1 MNNVL
6 ISLILGLTFLI
17 YSPALHHEFVNLDD
31 AAHVSENPQV
41 RSVSLQ
47 NIKRIFSS
55 LVQRTYIP
63 LTTLSFALE
72 YQIVGKNPFLYHLDN
87 VLLHGLVVFLVF
99 RLGIGLG
106 LQALGAAV
114 AAFIFA
120 LHPMHVES
128 VAWVTERK
136 DVLYSV
142 FYLGAVLWYLRF
154 LKSGKWRDYSFALLM
169 GFLSILAKPMALS
182 LPLILL
188 LCDWFY
194 KGTLK
199 KEDWLN
205 KIPFGL
211 FIIPVAWMTFSINA
225 GIVGQ
230 NPGPGFLLRFWTTA
244 FYLKKFFWPVLCV
257 PHYLPPLPINI
268 FHFEYVASVGI
279 VALSLFAFFKWR
291 NRFLRL
297 AFLWYFLSIFF
308 ILNFD
313 YGRVMQM
320 VADRYMYL
328 PSVGFCLWAGA
339 GVQRW
344 RETKFF
350 SSFTG
355 KSVFFAALVGI
366 ALFLT
371 VKTFYQVGIWKNS
384 LVLWNYTIKHSPTS
398 YLAFNNRGRIYESQR
413 QWNLALADYKQ
424 SIALNSQYEKA
435 YKNLGMVYEN
445 LGDIPSAIEAYSKAI
460 EVKPNYSGAYN
471 NRGLLFEKKGDNAL
485 ALADYTRAIEGERHY
500 LLGYI
505 NRGALFLKLGEIE
518 KALEDFN
525 SVIFLKPDYF
535 EAYKNRAVC
544 YLQMNLLDEASHDC
558 QKALQLNRSDA
569 NLHTI
574 CSAIAQKRDAQ
585 NTAFRLGP
593 VPE

>member
-1 MNNVL
+1 MKN
-6 ISLILGLTFLI
+6 IFIGLILALTFLI
-17 YSPALHHEFVNLDD
+17 YSPAMYHEFVNLDD

-41 RSVSLQ
+41 RSLSPQ

-55 LVQRTYIP
+55 TVQRTYIP
-63 LTTLSFALE
+63 LTTFSFALE
-72 YQIVGKNPFLYHLDN
+72 YQIVGKNPFFYHLN
-87 VLLHGLVVFLVF
+87 NILLHLLLVFLVF
-99 RLGIGLG
+99 RLGTVLG
-106 LQALGAAV
+106 LQTLGAAV

-136 DVLYSV
+136 DVLYSA

-154 LKSGKWRDYSFALLM
+154 LKSGKWRDYSLSIVM

-188 LCDWFY
+188 VCDWFCRGSVK
-194 KGTLK
+194 KG
-199 KEDWLN
+199 DWLN
-205 KIPFGL
+205 KIPFCL
-211 FIIPVAWMTFSINA
+211 FIIPIAWMTFSINV

-244 FYLKKFFWPVLCV
+244 FYLKKFFWPILCV
-257 PHYLPPLPINI
+257 PHYLPSLPINV
-268 FHFEYVASVGI
+268 FRFEYAGSVGL
-279 VALSLFAFFKWR
+279 VGLSLFAFFKWP

-328 PSVGFCLWAGA
+328 PSVGFCLWAGF

-344 RETKFF
+344 RATKFF
-350 SSFTG
+350 SSFAG
-355 KSVFFAALVGI
+355 KAVVCTALLGI
-366 ALFLT
+366 ALFLM

-384 LVLWNYTIKHSPTS
+384 LVLWNYTIKHSPNS
-398 YLAFNNRGRIYESQR
+398 YLAFNNRGRIYEGR
-413 QWNLALADYKQ
+413 REWDFALADYKQ
-424 SIALNSQYEKA
+424 SIALNPQYEKA

-445 LGDIPSAIEAYSKAI
+445 LGDISSAIKAYSKAI

-471 NRGLLFEKKGDNAL
+471 NRGLLFEKKGDSSA
-485 ALADYTRAIEGERHY
+485 ALADYTQAILGEPHY
-500 LLGYI
+500 VLGYI

-525 SVIFLKPDYF
+525 VVILLRPDHF

-558 QKALQLNRSDA
+558 QKALALKKSDTEVR
-569 NLHTI
+569 TI
-574 CSAIAQKRDAQ
+574 CSVIDQKMQAQDKALNLVGQ
-585 NTAFRLGP
+585 
-593 VPE
+593 

>member
-1 MNNVL
+1 MKNILIGLVL
-6 ISLILGLTFLI
+6 LLTFLI
-17 YSPALHHEFVNLDD
+17 YSPGLYHEFVNLDD
-31 AAHVSENPQV
+31 AAHVSENPHV
-41 RSVSLQ
+41 RSLSPQ
-47 NIKRIFSS
+47 NIKRMFSS

-63 LTTLSFALE
+63 LTTLSFAME
-72 YQIVGKNPFLYHLDN
+72 YQLAGKNPFLYHLDN

-99 RLGIGLG
+99 RLGMGLG
-106 LQALGAAV
+106 LQTLGATV

-154 LKSGKWRDYSFALLM
+154 LKSGKWRDYSLVLLM

-199 KEDWLN
+199 KEDWFN
-205 KIPFGL
+205 KIPFVL
-211 FIIPVAWMTFSINA
+211 FIVPIAWMTFSINA

-244 FYLKKFFWPVLCV
+244 FYLKKFFWPILCV
-257 PHYLPPLPINI
+257 PHYLPSLPISI
-268 FHFEYVASVGI
+268 FRLEYASSVLVVVLGI
-279 VALSLFAFFKWR
+279 FVFLKFS
-291 NRFLRL
+291 NRYLRF

-313 YGRVMQM
+313 YGRVMQI

-328 PSVGFCLWAGA
+328 PSAGFCLWAGFS
-339 GVQRW
+339 VQRLAQ
-344 RETKFF
+344 TKFY
-350 SSFTG
+350 SSSAG
-355 KSVFFAALVGI
+355 KSVVWAALLGM

-371 VKTFYQVGIWKNS
+371 IKTFYQVGIWKNS
-384 LVLWNYTIKHSPTS
+384 FVLWNYTIKHSPTS

-413 QWNLALADYKQ
+413 QWNLALADYRQ
-424 SIALNSQYEKA
+424 SIALNPQYEKA

-445 LGDIPSAIEAYSKAI
+445 LGDIPSAIEAYSRAI

-471 NRGLLFEKKGDNAL
+471 NRGLLFEKKGDNSL
-485 ALADYTRAIEGERHY
+485 ALADYTRAIEGEPPY
-500 LLGYI
+500 VLGYI

-518 KALEDFN
+518 KALADFN
-525 SVIFLKPDYF
+525 SAILLKPDYF

-558 QKALQLNRSDA
+558 QKALQFNQSDT
-569 NLHTI
+569 NLHAI
-574 CSAIAQKRDAQ
+574 CSTINQKRDTQ
-585 NTAFRLGP
+585 NRAFNAGSFS
-593 VPE
+593 E